1 MLHTRLLQIEDRPA
15 LERHLTSTADTAL
28 LMLSN
33 LALAGLD
40 DDGLPHQGTYV
51 GAFDGKELIGCLG
64 HFWNGNV
71 LVQSE
76 VGISHMLGH
85 VVSLGRRQVAGVL
98 GPLAQVEESLAI
110 LRPRLGLPRVAEFEL
125 LFAVDREGLVLPDPL
140 ASGDVTCRRA
150 HDGDRPLLRAWR
162 QDALRDDGRL
172 RESDEAA
179 REKADA
185 EIDTL
190 LDAGRV
196 WLAECGGETV
206 SMATIIGLAG
216 NRAMIG
222 GVWTPEDHRN
232 LGYARSVVAGALQ
245 ALEREGVT
253 RGVLFTGRSNE
264 AAKAA
269 YKAIGFEQIGRYGRA
284 HF

>member
-1 MLHTRLLQIEDRPA
+1 MLNTRLLLSNDRPA

-40 DDGLPHQGTYV
+40 DEGLPHQGTYV
-51 GAFDGKELIGCLG
+51 GAFDGEELVGCLG

-76 VGISHMLGH
+76 VGIGHMLGQ
-85 VVSLGRRQVAGVL
+85 VVGLGRRQVAGVL

-110 LRPRLGLPRVAEFEL
+110 LRPRLGLPRIAEFEL
-125 LFAVDREGLVLPDPL
+125 LFAVDRDGLVLPEPL
-140 ASGDVTCRRA
+140 ASGEVSCRRA
-150 HDGDRPLLRAWR
+150 THEDRALLRDWR
-162 QDALRDDGRL
+162 RDALRDDGRL
-172 RESDEAA
+172 RDGDSRAGAEA
-179 REKADA
+179 DG
-185 EIDTL
+185 EIDAL
-190 LDAGRV
+190 LDSGRV
-196 WLAECGGETV
+196 WLAECDGEPV

-216 NRAMIG
+216 SRAMIG
-222 GVWTPEDHRN
+222 GVWTPERQRN

-253 RGVLFTGRSNE
+253 RGVLFTGRANE
-264 AAKAA
+264 AAQSA

>member
-1 MLHTRLLQIEDRPA
+1 MLHTRILKSEDRPA
-15 LERHLTSTADTAL
+15 LERHLTGTADTAL

-51 GAFDGKELIGCLG
+51 GAFDGEDLVGCLG

-76 VGISHMLGH
+76 IGISHMLGH
-85 VVSLGRRQVAGVL
+85 VVSLGKRKVAGVL

-110 LRPRLGLPRVAEFEL
+110 LRPRLGLPRIAEFEL
-125 LFAVDREGLVLPDPL
+125 LFAVDREQLALPSQL
-140 ASGDVTCRRA
+140 ARGEIACRRA
-150 HDGDRPLLRAWR
+150 ADGDRALLHGWR
-162 QDALRDDGRL
+162 RDALRDDGRL
-172 RESDEAA
+172 REGDAA
-179 REKADA
+179 AAQRADA
-185 EIDTL
+185 EIDEL
-190 LDAGRV
+190 LSTGRI
-196 WLAECGGETV
+196 WLAESDGKPV

-216 NRAMIG
+216 DRAMIG
-222 GVWTPEDHRN
+222 GVWTPEEERN
-232 LGYARSVVAGALQ
+232 QGFGRSVVAGALD
-245 ALEREGVT
+245 ALGREGVA
-253 RGVLFTGRSNE
+253 RGVLFTGRANQ
-264 AAKAA
+264 AAQAA

>member
-253 RGVLFTGRSNE
+253 RGVLFTGRANE

>member
-1 MLHTRLLQIEDRPA
+1 MLHTRLLHIQDRPA

-33 LALAGLD
+33 LVLAGLD

-51 GAFDGKELIGCLG
+51 GAFDGDELIGCLG

-110 LRPRLGLPRVAEFEL
+110 LRPRLGLPRIAEFEL
-125 LFAVDREGLVLPDPL
+125 LFAVDRDGLVLPDPL
-140 ASGDVTCRRA
+140 ASGAVTCRRA

-162 QDALRDDGRL
+162 QDALRADGRL
-172 RESDEAA
+172 RDGDEAA
-179 REKADA
+179 REKSDA

-222 GVWTPEDHRN
+222 GVWTPESRRN

-253 RGVLFTGRSNE
+253 RGVLFTGRANE

>member
-125 LFAVDREGLVLPDPL
+125 LFAVDRDGLVLPDPL

-172 RESDEAA
+172 REGDEAA

-196 WLAECGGETV
+196 WLAECSGETV

-253 RGVLFTGRSNE
+253 RGVLFTGRANE

>member
-33 LALAGLD
+33 LSLAGLD

-110 LRPRLGLPRVAEFEL
+110 LRPRLGLPRIAEFEL

-140 ASGDVTCRRA
+140 ARGDVSCRRA
-150 HDGDRPLLRAWR
+150 HEGDRPLLRAWR
-162 QDALRDDGRL
+162 RDALRDDGRL
-172 RESDEAA
+172 REGDQAA
-179 REKADA
+179 HERADA

-222 GVWTPEDHRN
+222 GVWTPESQRN

-253 RGVLFTGRSNE
+253 RGVLFTGRANE